1 MKKNTDKIVAVIPI
15 KLKSDRV
22 PSKNFKEFIDGKS
35 LFHILVEKLLST
47 EKFDKIYVSSNAK
60 EIKSEIE
67 ELGCIFIPRK
77 EKYCNN
83 EIPWSDVIYEVVKS
97 IPEDDDVS
105 IAWCHTTS
113 PLFDNYQLAIKKYFE
128 VLNINTFD
136 GLITVTR
143 LSEFLVSEKKQP
155 INYSWGPWH
164 KYSQHLDK
172 IFAITGALFIAK
184 KREMLLNRYVISK
197 NPFYFQVS
205 QYEAVDIDT
214 AYDFELGKILFKNKS
229 LLEKYV

>member
-1 MKKNTDKIVAVIPI
+1 MKTNSEKIVAVIPV

-22 PSKNFKEFIDGKS
+22 PSKNFREFIEGKS
-35 LFHILVEKLLST
+35 LFQLLVEKLLLT
-47 EKFDKIYVSSNAK
+47 QKFDKIYVSSNAE
-60 EIKSEIE
+60 EIKSEVE
-67 ELGCIFIPRK
+67 ELGCIFVPRK

-113 PLFDNYQLAIKKYFE
+113 PLFDNYDLAIKKYFE
-128 VLNINTFD
+128 VLHKNTYD
-136 GLITVTR
+136 GLISVTPI
-143 LSEFLVSEKKQP
+143 SEFIVSENRQP

-172 IFAITGALFIAK
+172 LYAITGALFIAK

-197 NPFYFQVS
+197 NPLYFEVL
-205 QYEAVDIDT
+205 QYEAIDIDT
-214 AYDFELGKILFKNKS
+214 TYDFELAKILFKNLKT
-229 LLEKYV
+229 LRKYV

>member
-1 MKKNTDKIVAVIPI
+1 MKMNSEKIVAVIPV
-15 KLKSDRV
+15 KLKSDRI
-22 PSKNFKEFIDGKS
+22 PSKNFREFIDGKS
-35 LFHILVEKLLST
+35 LFHLLVEKLLLT
-47 EKFDKIYVSSNAK
+47 QKFDKIYVSSNAE

-67 ELGCIFIPRK
+67 ELGCIFVPRK
-77 EKYCNN
+77 EIYCNN

-128 VLNINTFD
+128 VLHKNTFD
-136 GLITVTR
+136 GLITVTT

-197 NPFYFQVS
+197 NPLYFEVS
-205 QYEAVDIDT
+205 QFEAIDIDN
-214 AYDFELGKILFKNKS
+214 AYDFELAKILYKNKKT
-229 LLEKYV
+229 LAKYV